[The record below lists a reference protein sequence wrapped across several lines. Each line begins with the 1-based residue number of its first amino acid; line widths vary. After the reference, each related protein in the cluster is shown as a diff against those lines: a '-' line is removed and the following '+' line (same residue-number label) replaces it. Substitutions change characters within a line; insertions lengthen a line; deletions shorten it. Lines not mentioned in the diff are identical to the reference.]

1 MGLRERYI
9 GTYVSAESASNYIDA
24 NGIISAA
31 NSIISELE
39 EFSNLANDV
48 SNAGA
53 DLNAS
58 NLSIDGSDFSPKVE
72 ELVTAIKTQH
82 GNMTGDLEGIIA
94 KAESVYNDKQD
105 QLNADAKARDEAA
118 AEAARIAS
126 MKSRSN

>member
-72 ELVTAIKTQH
+72 ELVTAIRTQH
-82 GNMTGDLEGIIA
+82 GTMTGDLEGIIA

-118 AEAARIAS
+118 AEAARIAA